1 MGPKQKFLIT
11 RKPAEIQ
18 IILIRIF
25 VLIPMFM
32 SCSPGYLGPVGTQVT
47 LV

>member
-11 RKPAEIQ
+11 RKPTQIQ
-18 IILIRIF
+18 IVLIRIF
-25 VLIPMFM
+25 VLILMFM
-32 SCSPGYLGPVGTQVT
+32 SCSPGYQGPVGTRVT